1 MSQMMQAVPQTVAP
15 PLDWYAPVASDLEE
29 VERILS
35 QTLKSRYAQVQ
46 PVVDHVRHYRGKRL
60 RPVLLLLTARACG
73 KVTPAHHVLGAVVEM
88 IHTATLVH
96 DDVLDGASVRR
107 HVPTVNADWGVHNS
121 VLLGDYLFTH
131 AFHLASTLDDV
142 RACRLIGKATNRVC
156 EGELCQGLE
165 RGNLDLTEAAYFDVI
180 DGKTAELLACACQ
193 LGALFS
199 GASAEVVQALTRFGR
214 NVGLAF
220 QIADDLLD
228 LVGDEQTTG
237 KSLGTDL
244 EQQKMTLPLIRA
256 LQHGPNGLAERVR
269 QVLAAPGN
277 HKREALRPCL
287 AESDGIEYARR
298 KAEELAGRAR
308 KELAYLPPSAS
319 RTILEAVTERVV
331 HRSH

>member
-1 MSQMMQAVPQTVAP
+1 MNQSILAVPQTVAL
-15 PLDWYAPVASDLEE
+15 PLDLYGPVASDLEE
-29 VERILS
+29 VECILS

-46 PVVDHVRHYRGKRL
+46 PVVDHVRCYRGKRL

-73 KVTPAHHVLGAVVEM
+73 KPTSAHHVLGAVVEM

-107 HVPTVNADWGVHNS
+107 HTPTVNAGWGVHNA

-165 RGNLDLTEAAYFDVI
+165 RGNLELTESAYFDMI
-180 DGKTAELLACACQ
+180 DGKTAELLACACH
-193 LGALFS
+193 LGALFA
-199 GASAEVVQALTRFGR
+199 GASSDVVQALARFGR
-214 NVGLAF
+214 YVGLAF

-244 EQQKMTLPLIRA
+244 EQQKMTLPLIRV
-256 LQHGPNGLAERVR
+256 LQHGPKGLAERVR
-269 QVLAAPGN
+269 QILEGPGDCR
-277 HKREALRPCL
+277 RELLRPCL
-287 AESDGIEYARR
+287 LESDGLDYARR
-298 KAEELAGRAR
+298 KAEEFAGKAR
-308 KELAYLPPSAS
+308 KELACLPPSAC
-319 RTILEAVTERVV
+319 RTILEAVTDRVV